1 MTDQAIE
8 IKDFKFRYRGTKEL
22 ALDGITLNIAKGEF
36 LVLMGASEAGK
47 STLCASMNGL
57 IPHYQ
62 RGKIKGTISILGR
75 DTQENKVADMAEFI
89 GMVFQD
95 FEAQLFST
103 NVELEI
109 AFGPENFAVEREEI
123 GRRIKTLISDGD
135 LSEEEGVSLLQMLI
149 SQGKEMA
156 AGAIPHEADVER
168 VLSKRGIP
176 TSSDL
181 ERISSQLDEL
191 TAKLDRLQQQE

>member
-1 MTDQAIE
+1 MPVIKRDPNRKLYDTDAKQYI
-8 IKDFKFRYRGTKEL
+8 T
-22 ALDGITLNIAKGEF
+22 LDGIAMLIRAGEDVQVTDHASGEDLTTLTLSQIIFEQEKKKSGF
-36 LVLMGASEAGK
+36 LPRSVL
-47 STLCASMNGL
+47 TGL
-57 IPHYQ
+57 IQAGGERVGAIRRTLTSP
-62 RGKIKGTISILGR
+62 L
-75 DTQENKVADMAEFI
+75 
-89 GMVFQD
+89 
-95 FEAQLFST
+95 EALRH
-103 NVELEI
+103 VD
-109 AFGPENFAVEREEI
+109 EEI
-123 GRRIKTLISDGD
+123 GRRIKTLISHGD

-149 SQGKEMA
+149 SQGKEIA